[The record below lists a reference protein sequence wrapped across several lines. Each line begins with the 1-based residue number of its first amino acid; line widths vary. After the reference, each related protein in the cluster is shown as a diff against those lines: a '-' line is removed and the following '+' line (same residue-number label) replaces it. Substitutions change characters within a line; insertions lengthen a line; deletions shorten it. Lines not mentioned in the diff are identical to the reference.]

1 MTEVPGPTLEQ
12 LLDEVAAATPS
23 PGGGACCGWAAALSA
38 ALIEMAAGVAEARGA
53 DAEARRAGA
62 EARGAGAEA
71 RGADAEARRVGAE
84 GIDRMTQIRLRAT
97 DLRRQATELAER
109 DRDSYGPVLAAQ
121 RSGDAAE
128 VRLALARASDT
139 PFALTAVAAE
149 LAGLAQE
156 VLATGRPS
164 LEGDA
169 VTALELARAS
179 CRAAANLVMLNLKS
193 LPADPRRQAVQ
204 ALLEHA
210 GGTASA

>member
-1 MTEVPGPTLEQ
+1 VTEVPGPTLEQ

-23 PGGGACCGWAAALSA
+23 PGGGACCGWAAALAA

-53 DAEARRAGA
+53 D
-62 EARGAGAEA
+62 AEA

-179 CRAAANLVMLNLKS
+179 CRAAANLVMLNLNS

>member
-1 MTEVPGPTLEQ
+1 METAGDPVTAMPGPTLEQ

-23 PGGGACCGWAAALSA
+23 PGGGACCGWAAALAA
-38 ALIEMAAGVAEARGA
+38 ALIEMSAGVAEARGVDGA
-53 DAEARRAGA
+53 ASDRIAR
-62 EARGAGAEA
+62 
-71 RGADAEARRVGAE
+71 
-84 GIDRMTQIRLRAT
+84 IRSRAT
-97 DLRRQATELAER
+97 DLRRQATELADR

-128 VRLALARASDT
+128 VQSALARASDT
-139 PFALTAVAAE
+139 PFAVTAVAAE
-149 LAGLAQE
+149 LAVLAQE

-193 LPADPRRQAVQ
+193 LPTDPRRKAVQ
-204 ALLEHA
+204 ALLERA
-210 GGTASA
+210 TSV

>member
-1 MTEVPGPTLEQ
+1 VPDLTLER

-23 PGGGACCGWAAALSA
+23 PGGGACCGWAAALAA
-38 ALIEMAAGVAEARGA
+38 ALIEMAAGVAEARGFDVEPRDAKA
-53 DAEARRAGA
+53 DAG
-62 EARGAGAEA
+62 
-71 RGADAEARRVGAE
+71 GADIDGPARMAR
-84 GIDRMTQIRLRAT
+84 IRLRAN
-97 DLRRQATELAER
+97 DMRRQATELAER

-128 VRLALARASDT
+128 VQLALARASDT

-149 LAGLAQE
+149 LAVLAQE
-156 VLATGRPS
+156 VLATGKPS

-193 LPADPRRQAVQ
+193 LPADPRRKEVQ
-204 ALLEHA
+204 ARLEHA
-210 GGTASA
+210 ECTPSA